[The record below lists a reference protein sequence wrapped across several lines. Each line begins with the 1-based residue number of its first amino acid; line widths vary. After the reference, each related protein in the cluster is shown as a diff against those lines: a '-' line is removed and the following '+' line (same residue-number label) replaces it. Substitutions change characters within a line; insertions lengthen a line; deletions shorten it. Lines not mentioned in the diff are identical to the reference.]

1 MRNLKVWGVVPHEDS
16 EFFLSHTSDKMKK
29 HLSPFLYRAQNL
41 PSPLFL
47 CTNIMLMDIAN
58 PSSMQD
64 TCHMNFLIDFAHNV
78 VSCGSFVE
86 HRSTESEG
94 LRFNSSWGLG
104 IFSLSH
110 ACDKTEKHLSL
121 FFYQA
126 QSLPSLL
133 FLSTNL
139 RLWTLLILAVC
150 RMHVI

>member
-1 MRNLKVWGVVPHEDS
+1 
-16 EFFLSHTSDKMKK
+16 
-29 HLSPFLYRAQNL
+29 
-41 PSPLFL
+41 
-47 CTNIMLMDIAN
+47 MDIAN

-110 ACDKTEKHLSL
+110 ACEKTEKHLSL
-121 FFYQA
+121 FFFTELKAYH
-126 QSLPSLL
+126 PSYFCLQ
-133 FLSTNL
+133 
-139 RLWTLLILAVC
+139 TLGC
-150 RMHVI
+150 GHC